1 MPADQRLL
9 RKNILLFSLYF
20 LVMFAAMGVIQP
32 FLTLH
37 FKAIGFSGVQIGSL
51 IVVSSLVLIFSAPQ
65 YGLLFDTSRH
75 KKRTLLISA
84 VILTIALFF
93 IPFLRAYGLVLFF
106 YTIFRVVNSS
116 SVSAIENLSYQVSA
130 SASRQ
135 QKPAFGSL
143 RLWGSIGFGVTAMI
157 GGKIYEQ
164 SGIMLDN
171 WLFLGLMAASIL
183 ILLIMPESL
192 FRNHQP
198 EQPETNRLGMGGILK
213 LIFSNRFLMLTV
225 IALAITDTLNDGIR
239 SFEPIYMQELQL
251 TEGTIG
257 LAATLSALFEVPFMF
272 WSDRLIEKFGI
283 RKIVLFIFV
292 FDLVRRL
299 AVWFFPVGWVVFS
312 MSVATCVSFTLRL
325 VSTIYLVNL
334 CIPQHY
340 TTTAITFISV
350 TLNGASHILSNAI
363 SGVVYDVYG
372 GRELYLMSAILCLVS
387 LGFALAAGQPKTKI
401 DIEEP
406 V

>member
-65 YGLLFDTSRH
+65 YGLLFDNSRH
-75 KKRTLLISA
+75 KKRTLLVSA

-93 IPFLRAYGLVLFF
+93 VPFLRSYGLVLFF

-116 SVSAIENLSYQVSA
+116 SVSATENLSYQVSA
-130 SASRQ
+130 SADQQ

-143 RLWGSIGFGVTAMI
+143 RLWGSIGFGVTAII

-171 WLFLGLMAASIL
+171 WLFLGLMAFSIL
-183 ILLIMPESL
+183 ILLVMPESL

-198 EQPETNRLGMGGILK
+198 EQPEASRLSMGGILK
-213 LIFSNRFLMLTV
+213 LIFSDRFLLLTV

-299 AVWFFPVGWVVFS
+299 AVWFFPVGWVVFA

-334 CIPQHY
+334 CIPQQY

-387 LGFALAAGQPKTKI
+387 LGIALAAGQPKAKI
-401 DIEEP
+401 DMKEP
-406 V
+406 A